1 MYRYA
6 IYERDDNYNGLIR
19 LGTWNEKGE
28 PVELKLNHTSH
39 LYYVDSMYDN
49 DSEETNYTTLTGK
62 NLVRENFPNTSLRYK
77 WIEQHPNVK
86 LYDSLDPVTE
96 FLHEHFHDVNEDP
109 DFAKYPL
116 KSYFYDIETAIGDR
130 FPDPEIADQQITV
143 ITVGDLRTNNLYT
156 WANLAG
162 PWKDSVQNKFKNL
175 KKFKTLSLFT
185 FNSEQDMLY
194 HFFEWFRTHRPD
206 ILSGYNI
213 DGFDTPYLMRRGI
226 KLCGQDIVYNS
237 FSPVGRAR
245 KRFIENKTGK
255 QYTSYTF
262 EGLSI
267 LDYQILYRDKFQC
280 ALLENYKL
288 ETVCQEELGI
298 GKLQYEGT
306 MKQFYTRDFE
316 TFVEYNII
324 DVQRLIDLEK
334 KKKLLTLVRVMCN
347 NALCQ
352 YDRIFNVSPIVQ
364 GCLMLLA
371 RKEGK
376 LLMTDDRIDPDSKS
390 RPFEG
395 AYVTCQELT
404 KTEAF
409 TTFDLNSLYPNIII
423 SVNISPET
431 KVGKI
436 VTRIGDE
443 IVVEINGQQKMTTIQ
458 KLKEKLGHKIN
469 IAANGVLFW
478 KQHLHEG
485 ICSKYEK
492 KYYYGR
498 KQTKKEMLKLASEAA
513 DLLIKIKKTDKKFDE
528 HSPVFAEPMKAEKE
542 RWFEIKERAEFLD
555 CSQLGQ
561 KLNLNSLYGLFS
573 NKHSIICDVDCAEA
587 VTLSGQTI
595 IKSSMAWINKYLN
608 NENGTHKHDY
618 VHMGDTDSVIS
629 TSTVNVENEIKTIE
643 QFFNEC
649 QDIKIDPSTGKEYAF
664 TNKTVLGY
672 DRANSCFRQ
681 YPVKF
686 LYRHKVNKKLYKI
699 TTQSGKTVTVTED
712 HSIMVERNGE
722 LIEVKP
728 NEIVKNSDIAITN
741 VSTILAKEAITNVEC
756 IGNAND
762 EYVYDICIDDENHP
776 YFIANDILVHN
787 SFGVDIGGIAH
798 KITGKEHSID
808 WTDEDAD
815 KLCNHLDTVIMPQI
829 NENCGKIV
837 KNEFWSDVS
846 TIEFKREKLCSH
858 AMFLAPKH
866 YAMRVVNNE
875 GVHCKKWIHRGH
887 CLKKVATPK
896 YIKDHW
902 RKIVE
907 DGAIDSNWNAV
918 TFRNY
923 VYKWWEEFQ
932 QKAPEEWALSKGY
945 STEHK
950 FVAAFD
956 WTGCSSVS
964 AKCVNLYNNMLEYLK
979 IEDKYNPA
987 MLGEKYREVFII
999 PSTNQWSM
1007 DRIGFVDKWPKEFN
1021 KYLDIDY
1028 VQAFNKYCL
1037 EPIEPFLRVLKWS
1050 KPNISKQIES
1060 DISEL

>member
-6 IYERDDNYNGLIR
+6 IYERDEDYNGLIR
-19 LGTWNEKGE
+19 LGTWDEDGK
-28 PVELKLNHTSH
+28 PIELKLNHTSH
-39 LYYVDSMYDN
+39 LYYVDPMYDN

-77 WIEQHPNVK
+77 WIEQHPGVK

-96 FLHEHFHDVNEDP
+96 FLHEHFHDVHEDP

-175 KKFKTLSLFT
+175 KKFKTLKLFT

-194 HFFEWFRTHRPD
+194 DFFEWFRNHRPD

-237 FSPVGRAR
+237 FSPVGRAK

-288 ETVCQEELGI
+288 ETVCQEELGV

-306 MKQFYTRDFE
+306 MKQFYHRDFE

-436 VTRIGDE
+436 VTKIGDE

-469 IAANGVLFW
+469 IAANGVIYW

-513 DLLIKIKKTDKKFDE
+513 DLLIKIKKVDKKFDE

-542 RWFEIKERAEFLD
+542 HWFEIKERAEFLD

-608 NENGTHKHDY
+608 EENSTHKHDY
-618 VHMGDTDSVIS
+618 VHMGDTD
-629 TSTVNVENEIKTIE
+629 
-643 QFFNEC
+643 
-649 QDIKIDPSTGKEYAF
+649 
-664 TNKTVLGY
+664 
-672 DRANSCFRQ
+672 
-681 YPVKF
+681 
-686 LYRHKVNKKLYKI
+686 
-699 TTQSGKTVTVTED
+699 
-712 HSIMVERNGE
+712 
-722 LIEVKP
+722 
-728 NEIVKNSDIAITN
+728 
-741 VSTILAKEAITNVEC
+741 
-756 IGNAND
+756 
-762 EYVYDICIDDENHP
+762 
-776 YFIANDILVHN
+776 

-907 DGAIDSNWNAV
+907 DGAIDPNWNAV

-923 VYKWWEEFQ
+923 VYNWWEEFQ

-956 WTGCSSVS
+956 WTGCSSVN

-979 IEDKYNPA
+979 IEDMYNPA
-987 MLGEKYREVFII
+987 MLGEKYREVFIV

-1021 KYLDIDY
+1021 EYLDIDY

-1037 EPIEPFLRVLKWS
+1037 EPIEPFLHVLKWS
-1050 KPNISKQIES
+1050 KPNISKQVES